1 MLFRSGVLGTQ
12 MQSVGEAMSI
22 GRTFTE
28 SLQKGLRS
36 LEQGRLGLG
45 CDPGEAL
52 LADISTDDLLVKV
65 GIATPE
71 RIFHA
76 AELLRRGVGVDRVH
90 QACRI
95 DPWFLDQMQQIID
108 EREVL
113 AATGMAARSAS
124 TTSRS

>member
-1 MLFRSGVLGTQ
+1 MLANT
-12 MQSVGEAMSI
+12 
-22 GRTFTE
+22 
-28 SLQKGLRS
+28 
-36 LEQGRLGLG
+36 
-45 CDPGEAL
+45 
-52 LADISTDDLLVKV
+52 STDDLLVKV

-108 EREVL
+108 AQGPSPCPSEL
-113 AATGMAARSAS
+113 GSHAAECATE
-124 TTSRS
+124 